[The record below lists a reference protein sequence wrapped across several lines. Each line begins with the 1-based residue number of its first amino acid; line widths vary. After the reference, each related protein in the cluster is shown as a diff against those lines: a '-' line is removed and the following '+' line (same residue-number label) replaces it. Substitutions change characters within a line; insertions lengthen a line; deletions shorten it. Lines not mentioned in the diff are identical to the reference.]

1 MTQKFEITSG
11 AMVCSDPCY
20 TTDIWCMSIVNNVR
34 KGTWLAHSN
43 IETVGAWGERNVDLT
58 IHHADHK
65 IDESAWKEIPGTFGV
80 DSGQFGFFDRDHYR
94 IAASVKDMP
103 KYDFGGDFLTDD
115 SDRDADVW
123 YHACC
128 KITLDNPESWG
139 VLPNG
144 AVSSSGFGD
153 GSYVVYGIKDT
164 YSPDHEYVAF
174 RVVFIEAEELD
185 ESDDLDEWE
194 EDEN

>member
-20 TTDIWCMSIVNNVR
+20 ATDVWCMGIVNNV
-34 KGTWLAHSN
+34 KNGTWLAHSN

-65 IDESAWKEIPGTFGV
+65 IDESAWEEISGSFGV
-80 DSGQFGFFDRDHYR
+80 DSGQFGFFDNDGYR
-94 IAASVKDMP
+94 KADSVKGVP
-103 KYDFGGDFLTDD
+103 LYDFGRDFLTDD
-115 SDRDADVW
+115 NDRDGDIW
-123 YHACC
+123 YRACC

-139 VLPNG
+139 TLPNG

-153 GSYVVYGIKDT
+153 GSYTVYGIKDT
-164 YSPDHEYVAF
+164 YSPNHEYIAF

-194 EDEN
+194 ENEN